1 MVGTLGLDFCLSEKE
16 TDSMQR
22 SLTERVALAL
32 RIEMVRQN
40 LGVRELAERLG
51 HSDTW
56 LHRRLNGTVPI
67 DVPELEEFAR
77 ELRVPVSLFFVEE
90 RAAS

>member
-1 MVGTLGLDFCLSEKE
+1 
-16 TDSMQR
+16 MQR

-51 HSDTW
+51 HNDTW

-67 DVPELEEFAR
+67 AVPELEDMAR
-77 ELRVPVSLFFVEE
+77 VLKVPVSLFFADE
-90 RAAS
+90 RAA